1 MPRSRRLEHHRLRRR
16 TRLASIPVGGVA
28 PAPVQIEHCWIQS
41 PLIRKPTVAIT
52 RAQISQSE
60 GVTAYA
66 TADAATVRRF
76 GDNAATA
83 TLYTACDADPFNLA
97 EHLVEYQS
105 TPRPRQPTMTF
116 ALHGLEVDEVQVILG
131 VDLGQRV
138 VVLNTPAGTP
148 PGAKSFV
155 VEGIRHSFGVAE
167 RWVTWQTSAPIG
179 TVAGTPGPWF
189 RWDSSSWDGTDLR
202 PF

>member
-41 PLIRKPTVAIT
+41 PLTRKPTVAIT
-52 RAQISQSE
+52 RAQITQFG

-66 TADAATVRRF
+66 AADATTLRRF
-76 GDNAATA
+76 GANTA
-83 TLYTACDADPFNLA
+83 SITLNTACDADPANLA
-97 EHLVEYQS
+97 THLVEYQS
-105 TPRPRQPTMTF
+105 TPRPRQPTLTF
-116 ALHGLEVDEVQVILG
+116 ALHGLSDEAIATILG
-131 VDLGQRV
+131 VDLGQRAV
-138 VVLNTPAGTP
+138 IVDPPAGTP
-148 PGAKSFV
+148 PGAASFV
-155 VEGIRHSFGVAE
+155 VEGIRHVLGVAQ
-167 RWVTWQTSAPIG
+167 RWVTWQTSAVIG
-179 TVAGTPGPWF
+179 VVPATPGPWF